1 MRLRE
6 HAMIR
11 DGKHVGVSDVKP
23 LARGLRA
30 KGSAVAFANSE
41 NAKWPVAEV
50 SRSHAFTRVIRL
62 RLPVGNS
69 AHIPYRNAWPMSRC
83 APMMK
88 SAVWHQLSIEKCVF
102 ARGNRDFPPRCARH
116 FLRKILLLPGKP
128 RRRPRDFKK
137 CYTKGEAFFRGMHRP
152 AGP

>member
-1 MRLRE
+1 M
-6 HAMIR
+6 
-11 DGKHVGVSDVKP
+11 GVSDVKP

-50 SRSHAFTRVIRL
+50 SLSHAFTRVIRL

-116 FLRKILLLPGKP
+116 FPKENLTFTSKP

-152 AGP
+152 AGPRAKIQLQTAILL